1 VRQAA
6 QRALDRYGQVR
17 FIAAHRLDVDKR
29 GGEHGTVT
37 GKIKVHGGSIECSAV
52 PVAQGLPARE
62 QMLMFRVDS
71 EVGRLRQVILH
82 RPGLELKRL
91 TPDNAADL
99 LFDDVLWVSRAQQEH
114 DAFADVLRSRG
125 AVVHYYSDLL
135 AQTLDITAA
144 RDYVLDGVF
153 DSRWHGPLAC
163 GQLRAAVDGLDSVT
177 LAGYLVGGIT
187 KREISEL
194 APEPKSIAFHSLDPD
209 GFVLVPLPNLLYQR
223 DTSCWIYTGV
233 SINAMRRQARVRESL
248 FAEAIYRWHP
258 MFASAAFDVWYHGAD
273 AAPATIEGGD
283 VLVIGNGAVL
293 AGMSE
298 RTTPQ
303 ALEML
308 AHRLFAA
315 DAATSLVA
323 IDMPKQR
330 AFMHLDTML
339 TMADHG
345 VFTKYA
351 GMGMLRSY
359 TIEPGASARE
369 LKVTDH
375 PPEDMHTALAA
386 ALGLSSI
393 KVLTAVQDVRSAQ
406 REQWDDGCNVLAVEP
421 GVVVAYERNVTTNA
435 YLEEN
440 GIEVITVAGGELG
453 RGRGGPR
460 CMSCPIE
467 RSG

>member
-1 VRQAA
+1 
-6 QRALDRYGQVR
+6 
-17 FIAAHRLDVDKR
+17 
-29 GGEHGTVT
+29 
-37 GKIKVHGGSIECSAV
+37 
-52 PVAQGLPARE
+52 
-62 QMLMFRVDS
+62 MFHVDS
-71 EVGRLRQVILH
+71 EVGRLRQVVLH
-82 RPGLELKRL
+82 RPDLELKRL

-209 GFVLVPLPNLLYQR
+209 GFVLAPLPNLLYQR
-223 DTSCWIYTGV
+223 DTSCWIYGGV
-233 SINAMRRQARVRESL
+233 SINAMRRQARVREST

-258 MFASAAFDVWYHGAD
+258 MFA
-273 AAPATIEGGD
+273 
-283 VLVIGNGAVL
+283 
-293 AGMSE
+293 AG
-298 RTTPQ
+298 
-303 ALEML
+303 
-308 AHRLFAA
+308 
-315 DAATSLVA
+315 AATSLVA

-330 AFMHLDTML
+330 AFMHLDTLL
-339 TMADHG
+339 TMADYG

-351 GMGMLRSY
+351 GMGMLPSY

-375 PPEDMHTALAA
+375 PPEDMHRAMAA
-386 ALGLSSI
+386 ALGRPAI
-393 KVLTAVQDVRSAQ
+393 TVLTAMQDVHSAQ
-406 REQWDDGCNVLAVEP
+406 REQW
-421 GVVVAYERNVTTNA
+421 
-435 YLEEN
+435 
-440 GIEVITVAGGELG
+440 
-453 RGRGGPR
+453 
-460 CMSCPIE
+460 
-467 RSG
+467 

>member
-1 VRQAA
+1 M
-6 QRALDRYGQVR
+6 
-17 FIAAHRLDVDKR
+17 
-29 GGEHGTVT
+29 
-37 GKIKVHGGSIECSAV
+37 
-52 PVAQGLPARE
+52 P
-62 QMLMFRVDS
+62 MFRVDS

-82 RPGLELKRL
+82 RPDLELKRL

-114 DAFADVLRSRG
+114 DAFAGVLRSRG
-125 AVVHYYSDLL
+125 VVVHYYSDLL
-135 AQTLDITAA
+135 AQTLDIAAA
-144 RDYVLDGVF
+144 RDYILDGVF

-163 GQLRAAVDGLDSVT
+163 DQLRGAVDGLDSRS

-194 APEPKSIAFHSLDPD
+194 APEPKSIAFHSLEAD
-209 GFVLVPLPNLLYQR
+209 GFVLAPLPNLLYQR
-223 DTSCWIYTGV
+223 DTSCWIYGGV
-233 SINAMRRQARVRESL
+233 SINAMRRQARVRESM

-258 MFASAAFDVWYHGAD
+258 MFAAEGFDVWYHGAD

-283 VLVIGNGAVL
+283 VLVLGNGAVL

-315 DAATSLVA
+315 GAATSLVA

-345 VFTKYA
+345 VFIKYA

-359 TIEPGASARE
+359 TIEPGASVRE

-386 ALGLSSI
+386 ALGLPSI

-421 GVVVAYERNVTTNA
+421 GLVVAYERNVTTNA
-435 YLEEN
+435 YLAEN
-440 GIEVITVAGGELG
+440 GIEVLTVAGGELG

-467 RSG
+467 RDG